1 MTGRLRRLLDT
12 RSKRITA
19 VVVTLALLA
28 AVVWIAIPAPQPAAI
43 PTRDVTISAAGGP
56 GVPDPVQLDATM
68 YLPATTPAP
77 AVIVAH
83 GFGGSKQSVDG
94 DAQDL
99 ARAGFVVLAYSARGF
114 GRSTGQI
121 GLDSLDYE
129 IPDGRAVV
137 DYLAQQPEVQLDG
150 PGDPRVG
157 VTGASYGGALSL
169 MLAGTDPRIDAS
181 VPLITWNDLQQS
193 LFPNMQATGA
203 DLAAGTPAAAV
214 GVADGVFKKLWASTL
229 MASVTTGAA
238 LSASPSGTATGD
250 SGDSGFVRRG
260 GGSSTASTAAAAPT
274 GGASAGAG
282 DAPTADA
289 GVGADGVGA
298 DAASPSGASPGETA
312 AAPTVTAVPDDATGT
327 GDPGTNGSGTGGGT
341 PDIASLAAQVGC
353 GRMMVQLCV
362 AYAEAAQ
369 TGRINDRLAAL
380 LERSSP
386 KQVVGDTTAPTL
398 LVQGERDTLF
408 GLDQADANAR
418 AIAANG
424 TPVAVTW
431 YNGGHDGGSPDAA
444 TETQITDWL
453 RYYLQPPV
461 PAGSS
466 GPAPP
471 STAFTYT
478 VDGPLSDSGTA
489 RSRTL
494 QAPSYPG
501 LVSGSS
507 TDRPSIPLTGD
518 PQFAVNPPGASPA
531 SISTLPGLSGIAST
545 ALSTFL
551 GGLPGQTARF
561 RSAPFTDLT
570 LITGTAR
577 VTVTV
582 SRLPLPTAAAG
593 SATGATT
600 DDGAVLFASLAK
612 VSEGGTRSLAGGAVS
627 PIRLTD
633 EPADGSPVTVTV
645 SLPAAALQVEP
656 GSTVEVSLST
666 TDQAFAGPTV
676 PAAYRIALADP
687 GAGATGATVTAD
699 GISAPEVPGDRVS
712 ASDIPVGQLIGLIV
726 VAALLALALLFG
738 GWVRRRPK
746 DVDPSL
752 AEVPLAIA
760 GLGKAYP
767 GGVAA
772 VQDVSFRV
780 EKGQVLGLLGPNG
793 AGKTTTLRMV
803 MGLITPTAGE
813 IRVFGHK
820 VGPGAPI
827 LSRIGSFVEGSGF
840 LPHLSGRANLELYWK
855 ATGRPAGD
863 AHLDAALTIAGLGK
877 AVDRRVRTYSQGMRQ
892 RLAIAQAMLG
902 LPELLLLDEPTNGLD
917 PPQIHA
923 MREVLRRYAATGRTV
938 LVSSHLLSEVEQTCS
953 HVVVVHLGRTI
964 AAGTVGDLVA
974 SSGEMLFTI
983 GGEPGTVDAQ
993 RARAADVLADMADDV
1008 EITETGVAAD
1018 LGRRD
1023 PALAVA
1029 ALVSAGIPVQGAA
1042 PRNRLED
1049 VFLSLVGASGDGTLP
1064 GRGAAAAGSSSDHPA
1079 GGAVD
1084 RRRFR
1089 RGRPSADPTTAAPQ
1103 ERPQGREG
1111 DQR

>member
-1 MTGRLRRLLDT
+1 MRRLLDT
-12 RSKRITA
+12 RGKRITA
-19 VVVTLALLA
+19 AVVALALVA
-28 AVVWIAIPAPQPAAI
+28 GVVWIAVPTAQAAPI
-43 PTRDVTISAAGGP
+43 PTRDVTITAAGGP
-56 GVPDPVQLDATM
+56 GVAEPVQLDATV

-83 GFGGSKQSVDG
+83 GFGGSKQSVAG
-94 DAQDL
+94 DAEDL

-137 DYLAQQPEVQLDG
+137 DWLAQQPEVQQDG
-150 PGDPRVG
+150 PNDPRVG
-157 VTGASYGGALSL
+157 VTGGSYGGALSL
-169 MLAGTDPRIDAS
+169 MLAGTDPRVDAA
-181 VPLITWNDLQQS
+181 VPLITWNNLEQA
-193 LFPNMQATGA
+193 LFPNMQTTEA
-203 DLAAGTPAAAV
+203 DLAAGTPAAAA
-214 GVADGVFKKLWASTL
+214 GVDDGVFKKLWASTL

-238 LSASPSGTATGD
+238 LAASPTGIAAGD

-260 GGSSTASTAAAAPT
+260 GGSSTAATPTQTAAPT
-274 GGASAGAG
+274 AGADSG
-282 DAPTADA
+282 S
-289 GVGADGVGA
+289 
-298 DAASPSGASPGETA
+298 DAAGAVTGSSAPSSA
-312 AAPTVTAVPDDATGT
+312 ATPSSSDGNGT
-327 GDPGTNGSGTGGGT
+327 GTNGGGST
-341 PDIASLAAQVGC
+341 DIGSLAAQVGC
-353 GRMMVQLCV
+353 GRMMLQLCV

-369 TGRINDRLAAL
+369 TGRINDDLAAL
-380 LERSSP
+380 LQRSSP
-386 KQVVGDTTAPTL
+386 SQVVGDITAPTL

-431 YNGGHDGGSPDAA
+431 YNGGHDGGSPDAT

-453 RYYLQPPV
+453 RYYLQPPL

-466 GPAPP
+466 APAQP
-471 STAFTYT
+471 SGAFTYT
-478 VDGPLSDSGTA
+478 VDGPLSDSGAA

-494 QAPSYPG
+494 QASSYPG
-501 LVSGSS
+501 LTAGTS
-507 TDRPSIPLTGD
+507 TDRPSIALTGD

-561 RSAPFTDLT
+561 RSAPFNDLT
-570 LITGTAR
+570 LITGTPR

-582 SRLPLPTAAAG
+582 ARLPLPTATTDAG
-593 SATGATT
+593 ATGAAGTT

-633 EPADGSPVTVTV
+633 LPADGSPVTVTV

-656 GSTVEVSLST
+656 GSTIEVSLST
-666 TDQAFAGPTV
+666 TDQSFAGPTR
-676 PAAYRIALADP
+676 PAAYRIARADP
-687 GAGATGATVTAD
+687 ATGVSGA

-712 ASDIPVGQLIGLIV
+712 ASEIPVGQLVGLIV

-738 GWVRRRPK
+738 GRVRRRPR
-746 DVDPSL
+746 DVDPAL
-752 AEVPLAIA
+752 ADVPLSIT

-772 VQDVSFRV
+772 VQDVGFRV

-813 IRVFGHK
+813 IRVFGHR
-820 VGPGAPI
+820 VTPGAPI

-855 ATGRPAGD
+855 ATGRPAED
-863 AHLDAALTIAGLGK
+863 AHLDAALAIAGLGK

-938 LVSSHLLSEVEQTCS
+938 LVSSHLLSEVEQTCT

-974 SSGEMLFTI
+974 SSGEMLFTV
-983 GGEPGTVDAQ
+983 GPVSGSDDPRE
-993 RARAADVLADMADDV
+993 RAAEVLAPLADDV

-1018 LGRRD
+1018 LGTRD
-1023 PALAVA
+1023 PALAVT
-1029 ALVSAGIPVQGAA
+1029 ALVQAGVPVQGAA

-1049 VFLSLVGASGDGTLP
+1049 VFLSLVGASGDPGGT

-1079 GGAVD
+1079 GGVGAD
-1084 RRRFR
+1084 GGRRRFG
-1089 RGRPSADPTTAAPQ
+1089 RGRPTSGDTAADGRPGAGGPQ
-1103 ERPQGREG
+1103 DG
-1111 DQR
+1111 DRR